1 MKNKL
6 DTNSKLGIVA
16 LGLFFA
22 NLGFFINKYV
32 KDTSLLFMNGLKD
45 GVSVGLEIIGVAMC
59 AYGIASIVKEKREK

>member
-22 NLGFFINKYV
+22 NLGFFLHKYI
-32 KDTSLLFMNGLKD
+32 KNTSLIFMNGLKD
-45 GVSVGLEIIGVAMC
+45 GLCVGLEIVGVAMFM
-59 AYGIASIVKEKREK
+59 YGLVSIIKEKRNK